1 MKLMSLRLE
10 LASPD
15 PLGQGW
21 RMFLVRLPSPVKGPS
36 AGFSARFQRVERGR
50 RVPFCRFQWTPTDS
64 ADLLTHFLA
73 VNFLQFL
80 LSKLNLQALL
90 TRGLGEL
97 TKVVEEMHMKGV
109 VSMYGPV
116 FCDCFMWWPL
126 LKKEFCFSPGRCI
139 LLGFHL
145 PCSCIP
151 SLHQDE
157 ILTFQFSE

>member
-1 MKLMSLRLE
+1 MKLVSPRLE

-50 RVPFCRFQWTPTDS
+50 RVPFCTFQWTPTDS

-80 LSKLNLQALL
+80 LSKLNLQALM
-90 TRGLGEL
+90 TRGLSEL
-97 TKVVEEMHMKGV
+97 TKVVEEMRMKGV

-116 FCDCFMWWPL
+116 FCDCFMWCPL
-126 LKKEFCFSPGRCI
+126 LILHHKAIAILLLSRTLHFIGFSP
-139 LLGFHL
+139 
-145 PCSCIP
+145 
-151 SLHQDE
+151 SLQLHP
-157 ILTFQFSE
+157 